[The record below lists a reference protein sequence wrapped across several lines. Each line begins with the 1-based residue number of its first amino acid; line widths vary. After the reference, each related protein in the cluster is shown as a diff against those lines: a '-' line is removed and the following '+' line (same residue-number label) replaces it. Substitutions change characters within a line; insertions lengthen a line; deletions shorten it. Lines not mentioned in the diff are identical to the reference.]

1 MRDILS
7 DLDTNRPD
15 NPMEAARRA
24 MRPPLRRRFY
34 QDAGVQRTDDGF
46 FAVTLDGKPMR
57 TPGRRLLAL
66 PTQMLAEQVA
76 GEWAAQGE
84 TIDPAAMPLTRLCN
98 SIIDAVSEAC
108 DPVAEDILKYLA
120 SDLLLYRAEGPEALT
135 GREAQHWDPVLAWAG
150 EALGLRFILV
160 AGTAFAAQPETTL
173 RAAREALPADAWQLG
188 AMHVVTTLTG
198 SALIALALMHD
209 ALSIE
214 AAWVAAHVD
223 EDWNM
228 DIWGRDEMALAR
240 RQDRYAE
247 MAAAVAVLRSIR

>member
-34 QDAGVQRTDDGF
+34 KDAGVRRTDDGF
-46 FAVTLDGKPMR
+46 VVTLDGKPMR
-57 TPGRRLLAL
+57 TPARRALAL
-66 PTQMLAEQVA
+66 PTQGLAEQVA
-76 GEWAAQGE
+76 GEWAAQGDR
-84 TIDPAAMPLTRLCN
+84 IDPASMPLTRLCN

-108 DPVAEDILKYLA
+108 DPVAEEILKYLG

-135 GREAQHWDPVLAWAG
+135 GREAQHWDPLLAWAG
-150 EALGLRFILV
+150 EVLGLRFILV
-160 AGTAFAAQPETTL
+160 QGTVFATQPETTL
-173 RAAREALPADAWQLG
+173 RAAREALPRDAWRLG

-198 SALIALALMHD
+198 SALIAFALAHN

-214 AAWVAAHVD
+214 AAWAAAHVD

-228 DIWGRDEMALAR
+228 EIWGRDEMALAR
-240 RQDRYAE
+240 RQDRYGE
-247 MAAAVAVLRSIR
+247 MAAAVAVLRSIG